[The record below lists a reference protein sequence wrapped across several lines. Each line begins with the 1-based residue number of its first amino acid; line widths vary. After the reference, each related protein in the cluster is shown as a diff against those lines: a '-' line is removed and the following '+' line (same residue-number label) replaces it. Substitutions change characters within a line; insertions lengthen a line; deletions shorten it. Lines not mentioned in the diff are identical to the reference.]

1 MSNDIISLPIIDS
14 ERQCQE
20 LIKLYVG
27 LYNVKDMIVTNHC
40 KGGRVEMGGGGREGK
55 GK

>member
-1 MSNDIISLPIIDS
+1 MLDNCMNRATYKIFGVS

-27 LYNVKDMIVTNHC
+27 LYTVKDMMI
-40 KGGRVEMGGGGREGK
+40 
-55 GK
+55 